1 VSEEWEVIRAL
12 VEQGVFAVEWTR
24 GRPEVQFW
32 PGERFSHMVS
42 RVSLR
47 DLLQRELQVAVPRE
61 FFGNPMNFAAPE
73 EWMYAEEVRLLQ
85 ALLRAYDKWEK
96 KARR

>member
-1 VSEEWEVIRAL
+1 VSEEWEVIRTL
-12 VEQGVFAVEWTR
+12 VEQGVFAIEWAR

-32 PGERFSHMVS
+32 PGEPFSHIVS

-61 FFGNPMNFAAPE
+61 FFGNPIDFAAPD
-73 EWMYAEEVRLLQ
+73 EWAYAKEVRLLQ
-85 ALLRAYDKWEK
+85 ALLRAYDRWEK